1 MKVYLKSKNLKEIL
15 IRKNKSQ
22 NWLAYR
28 LEVSSGYM
36 SQLMDGSRSPSPK
49 LRERMMNILIEYKF
63 DHLFI
68 IKGEEEIGHLE
79 CHETSNR
86 SIAKKL

>member
-63 DHLFI
+63 GVLSDKTYLRVKILFPHFSLHLVTLF
-68 IKGEEEIGHLE
+68 
-79 CHETSNR
+79 SD
-86 SIAKKL
+86 

>member
-36 SQLMDGSRSPSPK
+36 SQLMDGSRIPSPK

-63 DHLFI
+63 DDLFI
-68 IKGEEEIGHLE
+68 IKEGEEIGQL
-79 CHETSNR
+79 
-86 SIAKKL
+86 

>member
-1 MKVYLKSKNLKEIL
+1 MKVLLKAKDIKKRL

-49 LRERMMNILIEYKF
+49 LRERIMNQFPESGF
-63 DHLFI
+63 DDLFV
-68 IKGEEEIGHLE
+68 IKGKE
-79 CHETSNR
+79 
-86 SIAKKL
+86 